1 VDDAQFTRMDD
12 ATVEDF
18 EIINRRYLKHVGA
31 LPDTVLAMLKA
42 LAGDTVGYA
51 VDRYQHSLQTASR
64 ALRDG
69 ADEEAVVVALL
80 HDVGDIVAP
89 ENHAEIGAAILRPY
103 VSDGHYW
110 LLRHHGIFQGY
121 HWWHLVGRDKN
132 AREQYRSHPMFE
144 RTAYFC
150 EHWDQNSF
158 DPGYDT
164 LPLDVFEPMVRRLFA
179 REPYAFAT

>member
-1 VDDAQFTRMDD
+1 MDD

-18 EIINRRYLKHVGA
+18 EIINRRYLRHVDA
-31 LPDTVLAMLKA
+31 LPGTVLGMLKD

-51 VDRYQHSLQTASR
+51 IDRYQHSLQTATR

-103 VSDGHYW
+103 VSAGNYW

-132 AREQYRSHPMFE
+132 AREQYRGHPMFE

-158 DPGYDT
+158 DPHYDT

-179 REPYAFAT
+179 REPFAFAT